1 MLPYCHRISQMNGF
15 FKTGRVGVNV
25 VTLMQVRAEWV
36 LGDWSTC
43 SDMACITPGREA
55 ERSVFLAC
63 LECQMTSLRL
73 FDIGQMDAEEQ
84 IGWFGLGVGA

>member
-1 MLPYCHRISQMNGF
+1 M
-15 FKTGRVGVNV
+15 NV

-43 SDMACITPGREA
+43 SDLACITPGRQA

-73 FDIGQMDAEEQ
+73 LDIGQMDDKDVMVDVALVLALKDLLKRCLN
-84 IGWFGLGVGA
+84 F